1 MAKDQLRNDP
11 FAIIRMHAE
20 NMAGNV
26 VCTMLELAHDFARAQ
41 EAAALA
47 EADCKHPAKVRAL
60 YLNGPADPS
69 KTPPD
74 TSPDASP
81 TQLRRT

>member
-1 MAKDQLRNDP
+1 MAKDRVRNDP
-11 FAIIRMHAE
+11 FAIFRMHAE

-26 VCTMLELAHDFARAQ
+26 VCTMLELAHDFSRAR

-60 YLNGPADPS
+60 YLNGAEEEQ
-69 KTPPD
+69 K
-74 TSPDASP
+74 
-81 TQLRRT
+81 